1 MSSTSPIDFT
11 PTHQIKQIHATVLQG
26 HASGITKSY
35 EWREHQLKQ
44 LAYLLQE
51 NETIIEEA
59 LTTDLGRP
67 NLENHV
73 GELIGT
79 RNEVL
84 SALKNLKQWTKPQ
97 SVKTELTW
105 LIAKPRVS
113 HEPKG
118 IVAIFGAWNYPIA
131 LLFGPLVGAIAGGN
145 SIILKPSENCPAT
158 SNLLSNLVAKYLDP
172 QNICVIN
179 GGREQSTALLECR
192 FDHIFFTGGTSIG
205 KTIALKAAETLT
217 TTTLELGGKSPAVVL
232 DDANF
237 YVTAKR
243 IIWAKGLN
251 AGQTCIAPDYV
262 LVSEQSESKLIEAM
276 KKVMKEFF
284 PSDAQS
290 NKTSTK
296 SDNPGPSDSKF
307 CKIVNQRQF
316 DRLNNYLSQTRG
328 EIIKLDLNSSAQP
341 EMADPTSLRI
351 PLTLIRNVQHDD
363 VLMEEELF
371 GPLLPILT
379 YNNDHEDIVQC
390 LHRINQSA
398 PLALYAFGQSEEKLE
413 FIRKHTKS
421 GQFVCNDLLIQFNIP
436 GLPFGG
442 VGTSG
447 LGNYHGYYSF
457 LAFTFE
463 RPLVNFPSWADMLLT
478 SRYPPYTPLK
488 FKLLQALLGP
498 AKLKGKSN
506 PQPPA
511 LTDPQDFKRLL
522 TPASASYF
530 SRIPLKFSLSFL
542 LLALY
547 YYRRQDQSGQK
558 GFLNSLKKVQEYF
571 KQYISS

>member
-1 MSSTSPIDFT
+1 MPKRAEFPGMQSTGGA
-11 PTHQIKQIHATVLQG
+11 IHATVSQG

-51 NETIIEEA
+51 NETILEDA
-59 LTTDLGRP
+59 LNTDLGRP

-145 SIILKPSENCPAT
+145 SIILKPSENAPAT
-158 SNLLSNLVAKYLDP
+158 SNLLSHLVAKYLDP

-179 GGREQSTALLECR
+179 GGPEQSTALLECR

-205 KTIALKAAETLT
+205 RTIALKAAETLT

-237 YVTAKR
+237 YVAAKR
-243 IIWAKGLN
+243 ILWAKGLN

-307 CKIVNQRQF
+307 CKIVNQRHF

-379 YNNDHEDIVQC
+379 FNNDHEDIVQC

-522 TPASASYF
+522 TPASAGCL

-542 LLALY
+542 LLAFY
-547 YYRRQDQSGQK
+547 YYRRQDHSGQK
-558 GFLNSLKKVQEYF
+558 GFLNSLKKVQEYL